1 MALFRRPL
9 LKDPLRDGRHPDLIH
24 RVDSLLP
31 GRSISVPGIFL
42 VSAAL
47 ALVGCV
53 GLAVY
58 ALLNQPAHR
67 SWGALTGM
75 VVITVISAV
84 MLLAAAILLSK
95 GLRWRAARRRYAERN
110 GGPDLGYFQA
120 WDGRRSEAVV
130 RAEAEATV
138 RANRSRD

>member
-1 MALFRRPL
+1 
-9 LKDPLRDGRHPDLIH
+9 
-24 RVDSLLP
+24 
-31 GRSISVPGIFL
+31 
-42 VSAAL
+42 
-47 ALVGCV
+47 
-53 GLAVY
+53 
-58 ALLNQPAHR
+58 
-67 SWGALTGM
+67 
-75 VVITVISAV
+75 

-95 GLRWRAARRRYAERN
+95 GLRWRAARWRYAEQN